1 MKNKVTNLD
10 IVVRVIGG
18 KPYYS
23 LKYKE
28 LGNNY
33 FNVGYSSYSLE
44 NVITWK
50 NEYFDMVQWN
60 EDDGWIP
67 VDEKLPDVSGT
78 YQVTCMDGRIYRST
92 YAKFQCKLKRWELT
106 GARSYWKVIA
116 WMPLPKPYKE
126 D

>member
-44 NVITWK
+44 NVIKWK
-50 NEYFDMVQWN
+50 NEYFDMIQRMMN
-60 EDDGWIP
+60 TFLAGH
-67 VDEKLPDVSGT
+67 
-78 YQVTCMDGRIYRST
+78 
-92 YAKFQCKLKRWELT
+92 
-106 GARSYWKVIA
+106 
-116 WMPLPKPYKE
+116 
-126 D
+126 

>member
-44 NVITWK
+44 NVIAWK
-50 NEYFDMVQWN
+50 TN
-60 EDDGWIP
+60 I
-67 VDEKLPDVSGT
+67 S
-78 YQVTCMDGRIYRST
+78 I
-92 YAKFQCKLKRWELT
+92 
-106 GARSYWKVIA
+106 
-116 WMPLPKPYKE
+116 
-126 D
+126 